1 MGFLYRSF
9 RMALLLTGVS
19 GSVMA
24 AEKTLQH
31 WDYREKNFPVPWNGI
46 GMTVE
51 GNNLTPERQ
60 TALLVT
66 CEYDR
71 ADLEWPSFLAYRIDS
86 KLLAEVK
93 KVELSFYV
101 KGKKGDVIGLR
112 VTAHAPNSTHF
123 SKTVEYTLTGEW
135 QQIRYREPLFGPPGS
150 RFADAP
156 RLLLLKF
163 LAGDRFYFGP
173 LTLKRID

>member
-1 MGFLYRSF
+1 MGFLCRFF
-9 RMALLLTGVS
+9 RVAVLFTGMS

-31 WDYREKNFPVPWNGI
+31 WDYREKNFPDPWNGI
-46 GMTVE
+46 SMIADVK
-51 GNNLTPERQ
+51 NLTPERQ
-60 TALLVT
+60 TALRVT

-71 ADLEWPSFLAYRIDS
+71 DDLEWPSFLAYRIDS

-135 QQIRYREPLFGPPGS
+135 QRISYREPLFGPPGS

-173 LTLKRID
+173 LTLKSID